1 MAGDIYIFPMCA
13 VEDSAREKSAGQAGN
28 LIEAKQR
35 ARTFAVV
42 GTRVLTQKKKT
53 TPKRSRRKSSV
64 AADVIR

>member
-1 MAGDIYIFPMCA
+1 
-13 VEDSAREKSAGQAGN
+13 
-28 LIEAKQR
+28 
-35 ARTFAVV
+35 VV